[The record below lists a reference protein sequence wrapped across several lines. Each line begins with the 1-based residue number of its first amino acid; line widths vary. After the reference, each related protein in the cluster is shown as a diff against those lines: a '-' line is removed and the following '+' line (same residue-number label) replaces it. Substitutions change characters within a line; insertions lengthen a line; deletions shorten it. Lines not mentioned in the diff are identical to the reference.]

1 TGYNRSFLFD
11 DNDTFAHDNLLN
23 RLASENLKADP
34 GAFSVYCNDGF
45 TLAEILVEKVSG
57 ISFTEFLDKEFFT
70 PLNLKNTKTP
80 LSDFDHKNLAKTYS
94 PFDGTATLRDTIN
107 VIGAGGVYSTA
118 EEVCKFGDLLTGRYP
133 ELLSKESV
141 EAMQQSEYLKGVWP
155 DSEDS
160 IIGYGLGWDSVNMY
174 PFNQYGIKAYTKGG
188 DTGLYHAS
196 IVSVPQYNIS
206 ATVLESGGSSIF
218 ATIMAS
224 QMILERLLERGVID
238 EIKEQMTFT
247 APVKTPMPEG
257 IESFSGAYAATG
269 NGINVKISN
278 DEVRVDT
285 TPEQVFVHTK
295 DGIFESPDGSTS
307 ISFVLED
314 NGLTYLHMKTY
325 MTLPGVGQTII
336 DEYNAQKLEKNPI
349 TDEVKAIW
357 NERNG
362 KRYFTLNDKKTSEL
376 MLTMPSK
383 VVKVDAEN
391 GYASACKIIDEN
403 TAVNFVQIP
412 GMNGRDSF
420 DLNFYEENNK
430 KYLKDLDNIRICED
444 SVDPVWVG
452 SGGVCTI
459 LDNGYLRWYTVPT
472 EAVGMRMTV
481 KMPSKAEI
489 FVYDEKGMIVKPE
502 TVTDGCSII
511 LPNNGMIVFA
521 GDIGDVFGIDIEQ

>member
-1 TGYNRSFLFD
+1 MKIKTRILALVVAFACIMPMTGFMEEVKDSSEIKDSSDEMAQALTENYGVTSLQYALIDNGEIVKSDKAGVYSKTENRALTNEIMYGIGSISKMYTTAAVMKLVDNEKLELDTPLVNYIPEFVMADSRYKLITPRMLLNHSAGLYGTGYNRSFLFD

-269 NGINVKISN
+269 NG
-278 DEVRVDT
+278 
-285 TPEQVFVHTK
+285 
-295 DGIFESPDGSTS
+295 
-307 ISFVLED
+307 
-314 NGLTYLHMKTY
+314 
-325 MTLPGVGQTII
+325 
-336 DEYNAQKLEKNPI
+336 
-349 TDEVKAIW
+349 
-357 NERNG
+357 
-362 KRYFTLNDKKTSEL
+362 
-376 MLTMPSK
+376 
-383 VVKVDAEN
+383 
-391 GYASACKIIDEN
+391 
-403 TAVNFVQIP
+403 
-412 GMNGRDSF
+412 
-420 DLNFYEENNK
+420 
-430 KYLKDLDNIRICED
+430 
-444 SVDPVWVG
+444 
-452 SGGVCTI
+452 
-459 LDNGYLRWYTVPT
+459 
-472 EAVGMRMTV
+472 
-481 KMPSKAEI
+481 
-489 FVYDEKGMIVKPE
+489 
-502 TVTDGCSII
+502 
-511 LPNNGMIVFA
+511 
-521 GDIGDVFGIDIEQ
+521 